1 MRARGRE
8 LTVTRM
14 SSTTAAPAVPVATTL
29 RHQLFGAWCAP
40 MFSVLTAVGWLGF
53 AHFYDPA
60 AASLSPAATAD
71 FFREHRDGI
80 LLGGSLFI
88 VAVCPLALWTAQLG
102 LQLREIEGASPLM
115 AIGQVLAGVS
125 IVVIIVIDASLWMGA
140 AYRPGAD
147 GQIVQA
153 LNDAAW
159 LGFLI
164 AWPVLSMQML
174 CTAVVALH
182 DRSDEPLFP
191 RWLSWA
197 SIVGAVVLV
206 TAGGPAFTHTG
217 PFAFDGLLGMY
228 LPVAIWGAWLDVHA
242 WYIRKAVRRR
252 QLEFEAAEAP
262 GIEAGAVAEI
272 VAFQPT
278 PAADG

>member
-1 MRARGRE
+1 
-8 LTVTRM
+8 M
-14 SSTTAAPAVPVATTL
+14 SSMTPAPVMPVRVNL

-40 MFSVLTAVGWLGF
+40 IFSVLTLAGWIGF

-71 FFREHRDGI
+71 FFRDHRDGI

-88 VAVCPLALWTAQLG
+88 LACGPLALWTAQLG

-164 AWPVLSMQML
+164 AWPILSMQML
-174 CTAVVALH
+174 CAAVVTLH
-182 DRSDEPLFP
+182 DRRDERLVP

-197 SIVGAVVLV
+197 SVVGAIALV
-206 TAGGPAFTHTG
+206 TAGGPAFTHSG

-228 LPVAIWGAWLDVHA
+228 VPVVIWGAWLDGHA
-242 WYIRKAVRRR
+242 WYMRKAVRRR
-252 QLEFEAAEAP
+252 QLALEAAEEP
-262 GIEAGAVAEI
+262 GSDPREFAEL
-272 VAFQPT
+272 VAFQPA
-278 PAADG
+278 PAPDG